1 MPFQWGVNPRIR
13 GVGTPFTACAGRYGH
28 IVTDRQADTRVP
40 ILPVIAARW
49 SPRAF
54 DPSFDISAEQVT
66 ALLEA
71 ARWAA
76 TWGRRQPVR
85 FVVGIRDDETFGKL
99 AELLKPG
106 NSYAKAASA
115 LILVVTDEGEDE
127 NTATYAALDAG
138 AAIAQLTIEAVS
150 RSLIA
155 HPMAGFDAEG
165 ARRVFELP
173 DSVRPLAVVA
183 VGRLG
188 EYLNP
193 EIAARDS
200 KPRQRKPLEDIA
212 FAGTWGQP
220 FQT

>member
-1 MPFQWGVNPRIR
+1 
-13 GVGTPFTACAGRYGH
+13 
-28 IVTDRQADTRVP
+28 
-40 ILPVIAARW
+40 
-49 SPRAF
+49 
-54 DPSFDISAEQVT
+54 VT

-85 FVVGIRDDETFGKL
+85 FMVGIRGDETF
-99 AELLKPG
+99 AMVTELLKPG
-106 NSYAKAASA
+106 NSYAKAAST
-115 LILVVTDEGEDE
+115 LILVATDEGEDE

-155 HPMAGFDAEG
+155 HPMAGFDTAG

-188 EYLNP
+188 EYIDP
-193 EIAARDS
+193 DIAARDS
-200 KPRQRKPLEDIA
+200 KPRRRKPLEDIA
-212 FAGTWGQP
+212 FAHTWGNP
-220 FQT
+220 FHV